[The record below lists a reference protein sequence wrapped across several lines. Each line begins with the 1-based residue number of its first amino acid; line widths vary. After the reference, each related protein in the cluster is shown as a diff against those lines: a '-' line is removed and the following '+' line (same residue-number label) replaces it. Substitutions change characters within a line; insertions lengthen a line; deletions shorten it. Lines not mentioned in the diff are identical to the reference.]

1 MSKKN
6 ISDVLSDCHQLV
18 AELRQ
23 KLKTKCQDVLNLRK
37 EVDRITEELQ
47 LCELRYNHLKNK
59 IDEAETLKSS
69 SEKLLSSVQGKLEK
83 SEEDRAE
90 ILRKAQKISEN
101 EITITTEKMQ
111 RSLENKETAAFN
123 KIKQAKNDAI
133 NQIKKEATEIAIETV
148 KKVIIENLDI
158 QKQEN
163 INLLKLRNSIKKLE
177 NIN

>member
-1 MSKKN
+1 MFDATFWVAISFVLFVILILYKK
-6 ISDVLSDCHQLV
+6 VP
-18 AELRQ
+18 
-23 KLKTKCQDVLNLRK
+23 KFVLNQIDIK
-37 EVDRITEELQ
+37 ISE
-47 LCELRYNHLKNK
+47 LKNK
-59 IDEAETLKSS
+59 IDEAENLKSS

-133 NQIKKEATEIAIETV
+133 SQIKKEATEIAIETV
-148 KKVIIENLDI
+148 KKVIIENLDVK
-158 QKQEN
+158 KQEE
-163 INLLKLRNSIKKLE
+163 INFLKLKNSIKKLE
-177 NIN
+177 NTN

>member
-1 MSKKN
+1 MIDATFWVAISFVLFVILILYKK
-6 ISDVLSDCHQLV
+6 VP
-18 AELRQ
+18 
-23 KLKTKCQDVLNLRK
+23 KFVLNQIDIK
-37 EVDRITEELQ
+37 ISE
-47 LCELRYNHLKNK
+47 LKNK
-59 IDEAETLKSS
+59 IDEAESLKSN
-69 SEKLLSSVQGKLEK
+69 SEKLLSNVQGKLEK

-111 RSLENKETAAFN
+111 RSLENKEVAAFN
-123 KIKQAKNDAI
+123 KIQQAKNDAI
-133 NQIKKEATEIAIETV
+133 SQIKKEATEIAIETV

-163 INLLKLRNSIKKLE
+163 INLLKLKNSIKKLE

>member
-1 MSKKN
+1 MFDATFWVAISFVLFVILILYKK
-6 ISDVLSDCHQLV
+6 VP
-18 AELRQ
+18 
-23 KLKTKCQDVLNLRK
+23 KFVLNQIDIK
-37 EVDRITEELQ
+37 ISE
-47 LCELRYNHLKNK
+47 LKNK
-59 IDEAETLKSS
+59 IDEAESLKSN
-69 SEKLLSSVQGKLEK
+69 SEKLLSNVQGKLEK

-111 RSLENKETAAFN
+111 RSLENKEVAAFN
-123 KIKQAKNDAI
+123 KIQQAKNDAI
-133 NQIKKEATEIAIETV
+133 SQIKKEATEIAIETV

-163 INLLKLRNSIKKLE
+163 INLLKLKNSIKKLE